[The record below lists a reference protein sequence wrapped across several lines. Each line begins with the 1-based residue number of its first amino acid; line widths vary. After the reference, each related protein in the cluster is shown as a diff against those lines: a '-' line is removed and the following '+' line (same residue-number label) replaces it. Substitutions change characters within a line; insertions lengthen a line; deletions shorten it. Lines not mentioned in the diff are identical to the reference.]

1 MLHYDRTDIS
11 EGIDVY
17 KPQELMS
24 INLVD
29 IAILNINGADYCCII
44 NRINKSEDIK
54 LMQNIDL
61 AEKKEHYR
69 L

>member
-1 MLHYDRTDIS
+1 
-11 EGIDVY
+11 
-17 KPQELMS
+17 MS
-24 INLVD
+24 TSLSD

-54 LMQNIDL
+54 LMQKIDL